1 MRLRITG
8 GELCGRIITAP
19 QTELTRPTTERVRE
33 SIFNSLANK
42 IDFGNISVL
51 DIYAGSGS
59 LGFEAFSRGAAS
71 VIFVEKNYVPAK
83 VLAENIEKLG
93 VKEFCTIRKQSAIQ
107 TARTWSGA
115 PFDLILADP
124 PFFAFD
130 VYEVVTE
137 IQARKLIAPN
147 GIMIIERSIQTKE
160 KDSAAFGIEPYRQ
173 LGDTCLY
180 EFRGGEE

>member
-1 MRLRITG
+1 M
-8 GELCGRIITAP
+8 
-19 QTELTRPTTERVRE
+19 RE
-33 SIFNSLANK
+33 SIYNSLANK
-42 IDFGNISVL
+42 IDFDDISVL

-59 LGFEAFSRGAAS
+59 LGFEAFSRGAKS

-83 VLAENIEKLG
+83 VLYENIEKLG
-93 VKEFCTIRKQSAIQ
+93 GKEFCTIRKQSAIQ
-107 TARTWSGA
+107 TARTWTGE

-130 VYEVVTE
+130 IYDVVTA
-137 IQARKLIAPN
+137 ILSRKLIAPG

-160 KDSAAFGIEPYRQ
+160 KDVAAFGIEPYRQ